1 VRALDGRR
9 PPPEFSTVT
18 TPKPGDGRFKPVK
31 GAEPRLAARIDFSSS
46 NRAVMASRLN
56 GKPATRKHG
65 KPTRG

>member
-1 VRALDGRR
+1 M
-9 PPPEFSTVT
+9 T

-31 GAEPRLAARIDFSSS
+31 GPDSGPAAKIDFASS